1 MSKLTRKDHL
11 LMAKALKKAKWLIKN
26 GDEWAICFALERLAQ
41 QDEISELTLDHCK
54 QWIQKQLGKG
64 KSIYFYEEWVQTH
77 HYETYK
83 TMAFSNESSLSL
95 FTEYERLFKTLAS
108 GTILYNNWK

>member
-1 MSKLTRKDHL
+1 
-11 LMAKALKKAKWLIKN
+11 MAKALKKAKWLIKN

-83 TMAFSNESSLSL
+83 TMAFYDDAKPRHKKSAFAKGRIHWIKNMIS
-95 FTEYERLFKTLAS
+95 
-108 GTILYNNWK
+108 ILKS